1 MKKALLAVVV
11 ITLLPLALSA
21 GCKSS
26 TPLPTASPVA
36 ASFFFLIQPAGATA
50 GAVFTKQP
58 VVVVLDTY
66 GETDNAYT
74 GAVTLAITKGT
85 GPGGAVLSGK
95 LTVNAVAG
103 AASFS
108 GLSIDTAGSGYS
120 LMATAGGLAPAIS
133 APFDVAAAAPAATAI
148 R

>member
-21 GCKSS
+21 CCKSS

-50 GAVFTKQP
+50 GAAFTTQP
-58 VVVVLDTY
+58 VVAVLDTY
-66 GETDNAYT
+66 GENDNSYT
-74 GAVTLAITKGT
+74 GPVTLGITSGSGT
-85 GPGGAVLSGK
+85 RGAVLSGT
-95 LTVNAVAG
+95 LTVNAVDG
-103 AASFS
+103 VASFTD
-108 GLSIDTAGSGYS
+108 LSINVAGSGYS
-120 LMATAGGLAPAIS
+120 LTATSGGLAPAVS
-133 APFDVAAAAPAATAI
+133 ANFSVAAAPATTAV